1 MIYSFVI
8 YKIMSVQSDFSL
20 SVNQIASE
28 RGIDIQEVLTA
39 VAEAISAAYR
49 REYNTP
55 EEDDVSAKIDPVNGG
70 FLLYVNG
77 KEIISKDFG
86 RIASQTARQV
96 ILQKVNEAERD
107 TLMEQIKDKIGT
119 ISMGIMQRFDG
130 QNILVEVGKIIAI
143 LPPEEQIYGELLKP
157 GSKIKVYLKE
167 IQENLQGVKRLIVSR
182 SSDLVIKSLFENE
195 IPEIASKT
203 VEIKG
208 IAREAGSRTKVSV
221 FSDSQG
227 IDPIGACV
235 GQRGIRIMSMTNELG
250 NEKIDI
256 IQYDDDIEKYI
267 KNALSPAKPVK
278 ITINKENREAIVII
292 PEDQLSLAIGKE
304 GQNVRLAAK
313 LTDYKIDIE
322 SDNIEA
328 KDKTEITKKEIQNK
342 AETIKTEAKDKTEK
356 IKKSTKKISKKKIAK

>member
-1 MIYSFVI
+1 
-8 YKIMSVQSDFSL
+8 MSVQSDFSL

-28 RGIDIQEVLTA
+28 RGINIQEVLEA
-39 VAEAISAAYR
+39 VSEAISAAYR
-49 REYNTP
+49 REYNIP
-55 EEDDVSAKIDPVNGG
+55 EDDEIKVKMDSENGG
-70 FLLYVNG
+70 FMLYVNG
-77 KEIISKDFG
+77 KEVVSKDFG

-107 TLMEQIKDKIGT
+107 TLMEQFKDKIGT
-119 ISMGIMQRFDG
+119 IAMGVVQRFDG
-130 QNILVEVGKIIAI
+130 QNVIIEIGKILAI
-143 LPPEEQIYGELLKP
+143 LPPEEQIYGELLRP

-167 IQENLQGVKRLIVSR
+167 IQEVTPGVKRLIVSR

-208 IAREAGSRTKVSV
+208 IAREAGSRSKVAV
-221 FSDSQG
+221 FSDSPG

-256 IQYDDDIEKYI
+256 IQYDNDIEKFI
-267 KNALSPAKPVK
+267 KNSLSPAKPTK
-278 ITINKENREAIVII
+278 IVLDKENKEAKVII

-313 LTDYKIDIE
+313 LTEYKIDIE
-322 SDNIEA
+322 GEGG
-328 KDKTEITKKEIQNK
+328 TKVEEKQKEENS
-342 AETIKTEAKDKTEK
+342 EK
-356 IKKSTKKISKKKIAK
+356 IENE

>member
-1 MIYSFVI
+1 
-8 YKIMSVQSDFSL
+8 MSVQSDFSL

-28 RGIDIQEVLTA
+28 RGIDIKEVL
-39 VAEAISAAYR
+39 EATSDAIAAAYR
-49 REYNTP
+49 REYNIP
-55 EEDDVSAKIDPVNGG
+55 EEDDIEVKMDSENGG
-70 FLLYVNG
+70 YQLYVKG

-107 TLMEQIKDKIGT
+107 TLMEQYKDKIGT
-119 ISMGIMQRFDG
+119 IALGIVQRFDG
-130 QNILVEVGKIIAI
+130 QNVIIEVGKILAI

-167 IQENLQGVKRLIVSR
+167 IQENPVGVKRLVVSR

-208 IAREAGSRTKVSV
+208 IAREAGSRTKVAV
-221 FSDSQG
+221 FSDSPG

-235 GQRGIRIMSMTNELG
+235 GQRGIRIMAMTNELG

-256 IQYDDDIEKYI
+256 IQYDKDIEKFI
-267 KNALSPAKPVK
+267 KNALSPAKPSK
-278 ITINKENREAIVII
+278 IIVDENTKEAKVII

-313 LTDYKIDIE
+313 LTEYKIDIE
-322 SDNIEA
+322 SENPETH
-328 KDKTEITKKEIQNK
+328 KDKVDIESENPETHKDKVEKKVK
-342 AETIKTEAKDKTEK
+342 KKTEDKE
-356 IKKSTKKISKKKIAK
+356 